1 MNLDQKILARLDQL
15 IVMGNR
21 VLATQ
26 RNHAPNTIGPD
37 LDIELSNQWGVSCL
51 NILSRGF
58 SPDSDHYRRFSNFI
72 DHIAYDYAASQA
84 LGILKAAKD
93 DYEHGILFET
103 RVLIE
108 AEVFDD
114 FLEQADHLLQQG
126 YYQPAAVVAGA
137 VLEDGLRKLCDRND
151 IPLPDKPKLDT
162 MNADLAKRGV
172 YNKLVQKQVTALA
185 DLRNKAAHGQWDQ
198 FTEADV
204 TNMLQHVRAFMAMYF
219 S

>member
-1 MNLDQKILARLDQL
+1 MGLDQKILAWLDEL
-15 IVMGNR
+15 IVAGQQ
-21 VLATQ
+21 VLST
-26 RNHAPNTIGPD
+26 RTIGQVSDFVDPGRAV
-37 LDIELSNQWGVSCL
+37 QWGVNCL
-51 NILSRGF
+51 NLLRRVFGI
-58 SPDSDHYRRFSNFI
+58 DSDHYVRFSAEYGNFSR
-72 DHIAYDYAASQA
+72 YTAAQRA

-93 DYEHGILFET
+93 DYEKGMLFNA

-126 YYQPAAVVAGA
+126 YYQPAVVVAGA

-151 IPLPDKPKLDT
+151 IPLPDAPKLDT

-198 FTEADV
+198 FTKADV
-204 TNMLQHVRAFMAMYF
+204 ANMLQQVRAFMATHF